1 MRGVTKQIKQ
11 KSDKTRQCCFSLLT
25 ELVLTLPGSLS
36 SSEDLNKIIP
46 ALNNSIHDKNAASNL
61 KIDIL
66 HFLHVLLNNHSPAC
80 FHPHTNILC
89 PLLVNA
95 IHDSFYKITS
105 EALLVTQQLVVVL
118 RPDPTRTQEFNF
130 EPYID
135 SLYQVDT

>member
-1 MRGVTKQIKQ
+1 MRGVSKQIKQ

-36 SSEDLNKIIP
+36 SPEDLDKIIP
-46 ALNNSIHDKNAASNL
+46 ALNNSFHDKNAASNL

-66 HFLHVLLNNHSPAC
+66 HFLHVLLTNHSPTC
-80 FHPHTNILC
+80 FHAHIGILC

-95 IHDSFYKITS
+95 IQDSFYKITS

-118 RPDPTRTQEFNF
+118 RPDPTQTQEFDF

-135 SLYQVDT
+135 ILYQVM